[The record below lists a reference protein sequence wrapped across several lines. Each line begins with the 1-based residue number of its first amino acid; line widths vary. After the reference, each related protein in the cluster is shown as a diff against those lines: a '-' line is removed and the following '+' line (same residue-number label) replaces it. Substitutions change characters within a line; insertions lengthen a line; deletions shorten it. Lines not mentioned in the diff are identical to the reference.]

1 VFLPLFVYLFIPGHI
16 SSVKTII
23 LIDMTREAFI
33 KGIVWYVA
41 YRRENKKYFGEKQN
55 LEHLVSSMK
64 LEDRVQYQVDYNAVL
79 KDK

>member
-1 VFLPLFVYLFIPGHI
+1 
-16 SSVKTII
+16 
-23 LIDMTREAFI
+23 MTREAFI